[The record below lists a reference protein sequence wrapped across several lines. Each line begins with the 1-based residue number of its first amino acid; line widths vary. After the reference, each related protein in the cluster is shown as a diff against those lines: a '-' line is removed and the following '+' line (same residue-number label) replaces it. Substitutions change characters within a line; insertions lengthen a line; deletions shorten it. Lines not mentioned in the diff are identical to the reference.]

1 MNRHLRE
8 NHKGVRPY
16 ACTLCDKKYGRRDY
30 LQRHL
35 KSHNANYA
43 VNLQSASHI
52 NASQVV
58 QKVQVQP
65 QNTKSNTII
74 LQQGQGGA
82 IQVCF
87 SNAFAWFSKL
97 KLNVF
102 QVVSNPPQAPS
113 QPSVPF
119 LSLNNGFQQNHKP
132 IGSKIC
138 RWVMADNTMCGKA
151 FSKLDSLRR
160 HVNELHKGV
169 RPFACNVCEKN
180 YGRRDYLDRHL
191 RTHDPENQKK
201 KSVTGNLKLLAGQA
215 SAGK

>member
-1 MNRHLRE
+1 MTISESNELIFLYSLNRHLRE

-82 IQVCF
+82 IQVSLGFHKMTKEF
-87 SNAFAWFSKL
+87 SRKKFVKYEKLEFSVK
-97 KLNVF
+97 
-102 QVVSNPPQAPS
+102 S
-113 QPSVPF
+113 Q
-119 LSLNNGFQQNHKP
+119 
-132 IGSKIC
+132 
-138 RWVMADNTMCGKA
+138 
-151 FSKLDSLRR
+151 
-160 HVNELHKGV
+160 
-169 RPFACNVCEKN
+169 
-180 YGRRDYLDRHL
+180 YLF
-191 RTHDPENQKK
+191 
-201 KSVTGNLKLLAGQA
+201 
-215 SAGK
+215 

>member
-1 MNRHLRE
+1 MLKISESNELIFLYSLNRHLRE

-87 SNAFAWFSKL
+87 GFHKVTKEFS
-97 KLNVF
+97 
-102 QVVSNPPQAPS
+102 
-113 QPSVPF
+113 
-119 LSLNNGFQQNHKP
+119 
-132 IGSKIC
+132 
-138 RWVMADNTMCGKA
+138 R
-151 FSKLDSLRR
+151 
-160 HVNELHKGV
+160 
-169 RPFACNVCEKN
+169 
-180 YGRRDYLDRHL
+180 
-191 RTHDPENQKK
+191 KK
-201 KSVTGNLKLLAGQA
+201 FVKF
-215 SAGK
+215 

>member
-1 MNRHLRE
+1 MTISESNELIFLYSLNRHLRE

-82 IQVCF
+82 IQVCK
-87 SNAFAWFSKL
+87 SNQRIFTKKNCQIL
-97 KLNVF
+97 KVAIFRQIAMFVLIF
-102 QVVSNPPQAPS
+102 
-113 QPSVPF
+113 
-119 LSLNNGFQQNHKP
+119 
-132 IGSKIC
+132 
-138 RWVMADNTMCGKA
+138 
-151 FSKLDSLRR
+151 
-160 HVNELHKGV
+160 
-169 RPFACNVCEKN
+169 
-180 YGRRDYLDRHL
+180 
-191 RTHDPENQKK
+191 
-201 KSVTGNLKLLAGQA
+201 
-215 SAGK
+215 